1 MSEIKHK
8 IEDWWPAL
16 PESVRAE
23 LSANLDREPLSAD
36 AVASITRTRGFGPAA
51 VTSVDGEPV
60 EKPQF
65 FLKDED
71 YRWISL
77 QSGAF

>member
-51 VTSVDGEPV
+51 VELVGEEPAK
-60 EKPQF
+60 KPRL
-65 FLKDED
+65 FLKPED
-71 YRWISL
+71 YQWISS
-77 QSGAF
+77 QSGPF

>member
-1 MSEIKHK
+1 MNEITKK

-23 LSANLDREPLSAD
+23 LSANLDREPLSAE
-36 AVASITRTRGFGPAA
+36 AVVSITHARGFGPAA
-51 VTSVDGEPV
+51 VTSVDGEQV

-65 FLKDED
+65 FLKHED
-71 YRWISL
+71 YRWISS
-77 QSGAF
+77 QSGPF